1 MPTKVA
7 KYNKKTLLSVENIVL
22 VLFCIL
28 LAYPPFFRGMYF
40 EKELMPTHV
49 LSFVLALIWIGSK
62 YKKREYKLIQSP
74 IDITAIGIVFMYFMS
89 IFYAV
94 DTRLAIG
101 EMLKYANYF
110 FIFLL
115 ARDLST
121 DEKNKKWILNAL
133 IISAV
138 GVSIVGIGS
147 YIGIWSYNGAVMG
160 DRIASTFQYPNTLAS
175 FLGAIFIIATGL
187 FITEENKV
195 NKILYG
201 ASSSLLLFTF
211 ILTYS
216 RGMWLILPFVLL
228 LYIIA
233 IPNKK
238 KLELI
243 IFLFF
248 NSIIS
253 IGFAMIF
260 GQLSDSNSFIQWI
273 MSILPAIIMGG
284 ISYIIALIN
293 PKINKIKISI
303 NKILIFILIIV
314 IICGSGILYAFNQI
328 EPLTLSNNSTNDNWT
343 TIYRNVGNI
352 EENKEYTLSVNYS
365 GENSKEQPYIGR
377 VRVYSLDDE
386 GELESLNIEEIDK
399 LDENQLQLEFV
410 TTEETNS
417 IRVYFDNYYSGTSI
431 TYDNATVID
440 TKRNSIIDEIK
451 LKYKYVPESIISRI
465 NSININDNS
474 AQGRLTFYR
483 DGLKVIKD
491 YLLLGTGGGGWSR
504 LYTAYQSYEYTSAQA
519 HNYFLQV
526 WIEVGIVGLLILLA
540 MICLLVYYTYKKWR
554 SLEDEKSR
562 IRIVTIFITV
572 VLILGHSFIDF
583 DLSLSALT
591 FILWGLIGILAG
603 YIEVKEDKKSKGDGS
618 KGIKIISMIALVLL
632 LINSSSLVIGNALAQ
647 KAVKTSEENN
657 IEEAIEYFDK
667 AILFDPYKTEYR
679 ADFATLGKNMYQQTK
694 DKKYIND
701 AFREMDR
708 AQELGKYNPNIKAVG
723 ASFYLNIGYID
734 RALSLVDETVEI
746 QPMIVENYLQ
756 KSNAYLSAFKYYL
769 NQKNDKDKAREI
781 INEAY
786 KVKEEIKGINS
797 KAIEPLRYNEDLLY
811 KLGYIQFYKE
821 NLDSSEYMIDS
832 DYALNF
838 AYYFDLDI
846 DGDRKI
852 DMLHKSNSKEGQ
864 IQYEQRKDKQDY
876 IRISNKG
883 ETYGM
888 VYISGLELEPNTN
901 YKVFIKAKGTVKGD
915 TFDTYILDSKYNT
928 ERQGY
933 LKEKTLGVDWNI
945 LQLELETYS
954 DTVLGNQY
962 LRLRHNGKDD
972 GYVDIQEV
980 IIFKEVK

>member
-49 LSFVLALIWIGSK
+49 LSFALALIWIGSK

-74 IDITAIGIVFMYFMS
+74 IDITAIGIVFMYFIS

-121 DEKNKKWILNAL
+121 DEKNKKWMFNTL

-147 YIGIWSYNGAVMG
+147 YIGTWSYNGAVMG

-187 FITEENKV
+187 FITEENKE

-253 IGFAMIF
+253 IGFAMVF
-260 GQLSDSNSFIQWI
+260 GQLADSNSFIQWI
-273 MSILPAIIMGG
+273 MSILPAIIMGV
-284 ISYIIALIN
+284 ISYFIVLIN
-293 PKINKIKISI
+293 PKINKIKIST
-303 NKILIFILIIV
+303 NKVLIFILVIV

-328 EPLTLSNNSTNDNWT
+328 EPLTLSNNSTKDNWI

-352 EENKEYTLSVNYS
+352 EENREYTLSVNYS

-377 VRVYSLDDE
+377 VRVYSLDDK
-386 GELESLNIEEIDK
+386 GNLEQLKTEQINKS
-399 LDENQLQLEFV
+399 DENQLQLEFV
-410 TTEETNS
+410 TTEKTNS

-440 TKRNSIIDEIK
+440 TQRDSIIDEIK
-451 LKYKYVPESIISRI
+451 LKYKYIPESIITRI

-491 YLLLGTGGGGWSR
+491 YFLLGTGGGGWSR
-504 LYTAYQSYEYTSAQA
+504 LYTSYQSYGYTSTQA

-540 MICLLVYYTYKKWR
+540 MICLLVYYTYKKWH
-554 SLEDEKSR
+554 SLKDEKSK
-562 IRIVTIFITV
+562 ISIVTIFITV
-572 VLILGHSFIDF
+572 VLILGHAFMDF

-591 FILWGLIGILAG
+591 FILWGLMGILAG
-603 YIEVKEDKKSKGDGS
+603 YIEVKEDKKDGS
-618 KGIKIISMIALVLL
+618 KVIKVISMIVLVLL

-701 AFREMDR
+701 AFREMDK

-786 KVKEEIKGINS
+786 KVKEEIKEINS

-821 NLDSSEYMIDS
+821 NLDSSEYMIDNN
-832 DYALNF
+832 YALNF

-846 DGDRKI
+846 DGDGKI
-852 DMLHKSNSKEGQ
+852 DMLREWNSDGGQ
-864 IQYEQRKDKQDY
+864 IKHKQMEQDESDY
-876 IRISNKG
+876 IRITNEG
-883 ETYGM
+883 ERYGM
-888 VYISGLELEPNTN
+888 IYPYGLKLEPNTN
-901 YKVFIKAKGTVKGD
+901 YSLFIKVKGTIKK
-915 TFDTYILDSKYNT
+915 DSCEIGITDNNA
-928 ERQGY
+928 ERTWQAR
-933 LKEKTLGVDWNI
+933 LKEINVDNEWTLLKLDFKTD
-945 LQLELETYS
+945 S
-954 DTVLGNQY
+954 DIAPGSQY
-962 LRLRHNGKDD
+962 LRLQHNGNDD
-972 GYVDIQEV
+972 GYIDIEEAIV
-980 IIFKEVK
+980 FKEAK